1 MYVLSF
7 GGCGDRDRL
16 NLYAEL
22 LTDQDA
28 VPAFQSILA
37 NMEEMFK
44 SDDDEISFSKML
56 AEAGMKDDTAYQP
69 QDTIVFIMD
78 DYSSEDTPDVKVLA
92 PVGEEVS
99 VGAVM
104 LNQEHH
110 VEILRNEELVFA
122 Y

>member
-37 NMEEMFK
+37 DMEEMFK

-78 DYSSEDTPDVKVLA
+78 DYSSKFSFRKFGGGSRAARGVKFPPA
-92 PVGEEVS
+92 NRS
-99 VGAVM
+99 
-104 LNQEHH
+104 
-110 VEILRNEELVFA
+110 
-122 Y
+122 

>member
-1 MYVLSF
+1 MSVLSF
-7 GGCGDRDRL
+7 GGCGDRHKL

-22 LTDQDA
+22 LTDDEA
-28 VPAFQSILA
+28 VQAFQEILVEA
-37 NMEEMFK
+37 EMFV
-44 SDDDEISFSKML
+44 SDDEILAFRKML
-56 AEAGMKDDTAYQP
+56 TEAGMKDDTAYQP
-69 QDTIVFIMD
+69 QKDTIVLIAND
-78 DYSSEDTPDVKVLA
+78 DADTPNVKVLA

-104 LNQEHH
+104 LDQEHD